1 MYTFLDMKNFFR
13 NLQIFLSQKET
24 LGEFFKEKWE
34 NSIKNIQNKEEIFLH
49 SVIAESFCGE
59 CALICRSKNGAAK
72 KLNMF
77 LRWMVRENS
86 PVDLGLWKLRLNTR
100 LNEIM
105 PYYNKLYKSEL
116 LEFNPL
122 YTANLQRKKKSN
134 LNSNRKANE
143 NIEGENNTNKIANN
157 NVNVNSK
164 ESSNVKNEEKENITN
179 VNDKSDLYS
188 DTPQG
193 SLSGVENKT
202 YLTNARKT
210 NENTNNTK
218 NNTNNTT
225 ITNSSES
232 SNKESITDETTG
244 IYKRAKGNT
253 DSLLSTEEYIEEI
266 MGYEGTNGSELL
278 QKFRDTFLNIDVMV
292 INELEDLFFQLW

>member
-1 MYTFLDMKNFFR
+1 MSKYTTEVRFICEEASGLLESKGYNDIESIIAKAIPKIFNFNFP
-13 NLQIFLSQKET
+13 IFDENYRSVLET
-24 LGEFFKEKWE
+24 KILKHFYTREIGEET
-34 NSIKNIQNKEEIFLH
+34 
-49 SVIAESFCGE
+49 V
-59 CALICRSKNGAAK
+59 
-72 KLNMF
+72 
-77 LRWMVRENS
+77 
-86 PVDLGLWKLRLNTR
+86 GLWKLRLNTR

-122 YTANLQRKKKSN
+122 YTANLQRTKKSN
-134 LNSNRKANE
+134 LDSTRKANE
-143 NIEGENNTNKIANN
+143 NIEDENKTNKITNN
-157 NVNVNSK
+157 NANVNSK
-164 ESSNVKNEEKENITN
+164 ESSNVKNEENENITN

-193 SLSGVENKT
+193 SLSGVENNT

-266 MGYEGTNGSELL
+266 IGYEGNNGSELL

>member
-1 MYTFLDMKNFFR
+1 MSKYTTEVRFICEEASGLLESKGYNDIESIIAKAIPKIFNFNFPIFDENYR
-13 NLQIFLSQKET
+13 NVLET
-24 LGEFFKEKWE
+24 KILKHFYTREIGEET
-34 NSIKNIQNKEEIFLH
+34 
-49 SVIAESFCGE
+49 V
-59 CALICRSKNGAAK
+59 
-72 KLNMF
+72 
-77 LRWMVRENS
+77 
-86 PVDLGLWKLRLNTR
+86 GLWKLRLNTR

-122 YTANLQRKKKSN
+122 YTANLQRTKKSN
-134 LNSNRKANE
+134 LDSTRKANE
-143 NIEGENNTNKIANN
+143 NIEGENKTNKIANN

-193 SLSGVENKT
+193 SLSGVENNT

-232 SNKESITDETTG
+232 SNKESITDDTTG
-244 IYKRAKGNT
+244 TYKRAKGNT

-266 MGYEGTNGSELL
+266 IGYEGANGSELL

>member
-1 MYTFLDMKNFFR
+1 MSKYTTEVRFICEEASGLLESKGYNDIESIIAKAIPKIFNFNFPIFDENYR
-13 NLQIFLSQKET
+13 NVLET
-24 LGEFFKEKWE
+24 KILKHFYTREIGEET
-34 NSIKNIQNKEEIFLH
+34 
-49 SVIAESFCGE
+49 V
-59 CALICRSKNGAAK
+59 
-72 KLNMF
+72 
-77 LRWMVRENS
+77 
-86 PVDLGLWKLRLNTR
+86 GLWKLRLNTR

-193 SLSGVENKT
+193 SLSGVENNT

-225 ITNSSES
+225 ITNNSES
-232 SNKESITDETTG
+232 SNKESITDDTTET
-244 IYKRAKGNT
+244 YKRAKGNT